1 MSAHSLLETPEMAPH
16 LAASFNDQAH
26 IDVPPSV
33 LERRARCCSPT
44 AHDMQRRRWA
54 AALAGVPFYAAL
66 GGCATPTRAL
76 AQQRQAAEQDTRGVD
91 VGGNS
96 AFTGLV
102 PAEQVEAAAAQEY
115 EKIKRQAA
123 SQNALAPANHPQM
136 QRLRYIAQRLIPQ
149 GSAWNRRS
157 SQWRWE
163 VILVG
168 SPELNAFCMPG
179 GKICF
184 FHGILSKLKLSDSEV
199 ATIMGHEM
207 AHALREHSREQMG
220 KQAATS
226 AGINL
231 LSQVFGLGQAGN
243 TLLGLGGQ
251 LLSLRFSRD
260 DEKDAD
266 LVGLEVSAR
275 SGYQPQAAVQLWQ
288 KMISAGNGGGVAFL
302 STHPSGPD
310 RIRSLEG
317 AIPKVQGLFSRAA
330 KPDRQFPIA
339 T

>member
-1 MSAHSLLETPEMAPH
+1 MRRSSPETG
-16 LAASFNDQAH
+16 SFNEQAE
-26 IDVPPSV
+26 IALPESV
-33 LERRARCCSPT
+33 
-44 AHDMQRRRWA
+44 QRRRQGCCDA
-54 AALAGVPFYAAL
+54 QRSQRRRLSAALAGAPVYALL
-66 GGCATPTRAL
+66 GGCAAPQVAK
-76 AQQRQAAEQDTRGVD
+76 AQGQDQPQDAGGVG

-102 PAEQVEAAAAQEY
+102 PAEEVEAAAAQEF
-115 EKIKRQAA
+115 EKLKRDAA
-123 SQNALAPANHPQM
+123 AQNALAPASHPQM

-149 GSAWNRRS
+149 GTQWNPRA

-184 FHGILSKLKLSDSEV
+184 FHGILSKLRLSDAEV

-220 KQAATS
+220 KQAATN

-231 LSQVFGLGQAGN
+231 LSQVLGLGQAGN

-260 DEKDAD
+260 DERDAD
-266 LVGLEVSAR
+266 LVGLEVSSR
-275 SGYQPQAAVQLWQ
+275 SGYAPQAAVQLWQ
-288 KMISAGNGGGVAFL
+288 KMIAAGSGGGVPFL

-317 AIPKVQGLFSRAA
+317 AIPKVQGLYNRAD
-330 KPDRQFPIA
+330 KPARQFPVA